1 LVSTLDDHDVF
12 RPGERETWEEGIEEP
27 DETTELM
34 RTGEALHEAMVDR
47 KGVEKVVSEHTE
59 ERTQEFE

>member
-1 LVSTLDDHDVF
+1 MF